1 MRPGGSERDGGL
13 EDRVGPVSSRAR
25 CAGSVAVPLSN
36 SLGVIV
42 IVFLS
47 LHERLHIDRRDDPRL
62 VAQLTQGPADKM
74 CAEACLHADHTR
86 WQPFKGIHE
95 RQPLDLTAKGNLAV
109 GAKTHNVEDFLAD
122 VDADRGQG

>member
-1 MRPGGSERDGGL
+1 MEGL
-13 EDRVGPVSSRAR
+13 KIELVLCLLAHGAQVRSQRR
-25 CAGSVAVPLSN
+25 LSN

-42 IVFLS
+42 IVLLS

-74 CAEACLHADHTR
+74 CAEASSDHTR

-122 VDADRGQG
+122 VDADRGHRFS